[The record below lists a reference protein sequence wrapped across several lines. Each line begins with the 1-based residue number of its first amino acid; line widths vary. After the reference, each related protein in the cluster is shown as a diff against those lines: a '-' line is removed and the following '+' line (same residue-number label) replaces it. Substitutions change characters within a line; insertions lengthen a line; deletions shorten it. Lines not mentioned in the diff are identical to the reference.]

1 MWKLISIHALQSVS
15 PDLSCSWGQ
24 YLNNVNSTK
33 KITRLKSREKIDHNW
48 IQEKLKVGLSSF
60 AIVFTSASADTL
72 LPVPTTPHSF
82 KMPPKG
88 WKKHH
93 EPSLL
98 HEEVDLVSIDDIL
111 FPRATIQKSI
121 RAILDG
127 DESDK
132 MTISKDSLIAIQ
144 RAATV
149 FVSHLQFHA
158 RLLAKFSNR
167 KNVYASDI
175 LAGLE
180 NAGFAGFVPR
190 VKQLLAAYE
199 EDVSNTRRKKAEEK
213 ELASTQG
220 QSNGEEPAIKK
231 VKVEGLKQKQKQ
243 TADNADGSASE
254 DEQEDAEDTVEAD
267 DDGLVEEEDGDEEDA
282 TTKNPIALLN
292 KEQDELAGTEPEALA
307 EAEAV
312 DSEGEDSS

>member
-1 MWKLISIHALQSVS
+1 M
-15 PDLSCSWGQ
+15 
-24 YLNNVNSTK
+24 
-33 KITRLKSREKIDHNW
+33 
-48 IQEKLKVGLSSF
+48 
-60 AIVFTSASADTL
+60 
-72 LPVPTTPHSF
+72 
-82 KMPPKG
+82 
-88 WKKHH
+88 
-93 EPSLL
+93 
-98 HEEVDLVSIDDIL
+98 SIDDIL

-127 DESDK
+127 DETDK

-149 FVSHLQFHA
+149 FVSHLQFHG

-190 VKQLLAAYE
+190 VKELLAAYE
-199 EDVSNTRRKKAEEK
+199 EGVSNTRRKKIEEK
-213 ELASTQG
+213 ELAALKGPTS
-220 QSNGEEPAIKK
+220 GEEPAIKK
-231 VKVEGLKQKQKQ
+231 VKVEGQKLKQP
-243 TADNADGSASE
+243 ADNADDSASE
-254 DEQEDAEDTVEAD
+254 DEQEDREDTVEAA

-282 TTKNPIALLN
+282 TTQNPIALLN

-307 EAEAV
+307 DVEVV
-312 DSEGEDSS
+312 DSDDEESS